1 MRLAATNQA
10 DLAFGAALLLA
21 LPQGASAQAPEKRKV
36 NIATASLGL
45 PYLPLII
52 AHVLAAFLPEVK
64 TANIKVEDTYDNH
77 FVENALKKWQ
87 GKM

>member
-1 MRLAATNQA
+1 MRRMTPAIWILS
-10 DLAFGAALLLA
+10 AALLA
-21 LPQGASAQAPEKRKV
+21 ILPNPATAQPAPEKRKV
-36 NIATASLGL
+36 NVATASLGL
-45 PYLPLII
+45 PYLPLIT

-64 TANIKVEDTYDNH
+64 TANIKVEDSYDNH